1 MMLIDETRLTYGTL
15 QMIGQDYGVEGHPL
29 YDKDYADKVV
39 EACKKDLEEFK
50 KELKYLIGKKM
61 IEIIKGEL

>member
-1 MMLIDETRLTYGTL
+1 MILIDESKLTYGTL

-29 YDKDYADKVV
+29 YDEDYADRVV
-39 EACKKDLEEFK
+39 ELLGEDLEEFE

>member
-1 MMLIDETRLTYGTL
+1 MLLIDESKLSFGTL
-15 QMIGQDYGVEGHPL
+15 GMIGQDYGVEGHPL
-29 YDKDYADKVV
+29 EDDYADKVV

-50 KELKYLIGKKM
+50 KELKYLVGKKM

>member
-1 MMLIDETRLTYGTL
+1 MILIDENKLTYGTL
-15 QMIGQDYGVEGHPL
+15 DMIGQDYGIEGNSL
-29 YDKDYADKVV
+29 YDEDYADKVV

-50 KELKYLIGKKM
+50 KELKYLITKKM